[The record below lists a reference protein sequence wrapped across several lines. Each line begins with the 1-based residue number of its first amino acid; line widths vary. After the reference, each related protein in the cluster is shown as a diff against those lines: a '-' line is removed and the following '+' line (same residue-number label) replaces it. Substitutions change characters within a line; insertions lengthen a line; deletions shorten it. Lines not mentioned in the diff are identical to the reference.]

1 MLGRMVVACCCCL
14 LFSHFATH
22 VGPPKFW
29 RAYAIVFSVLVAV
42 FVLFNF
48 HYAINVCVCV
58 FGCVCV
64 QFSVCGCV
72 NGMVVFDVFCCCC
85 GGRICY
91 FNILVHRPNRLNHFS
106 EFSFLALMLM
116 LMIPLLFLHSARP
129 FFLLAQIVDST
140 SVLAKWTSDCSHCWH
155 ACVRR
160 ACSYFREIPF
170 CFWPFFMCE
179 LNAWHYVL

>member
-1 MLGRMVVACCCCL
+1 MCA
-14 LFSHFATH
+14 
-22 VGPPKFW
+22 
-29 RAYAIVFSVLVAV
+29 
-42 FVLFNF
+42 
-48 HYAINVCVCV
+48 CVCSD
-58 FGCVCV
+58 VCV

-116 LMIPLLFLHSARP
+116 LMIPLLFLHSSRP

-140 SVLAKWTSDCSHCWH
+140 SVLAK
-155 ACVRR
+155 
-160 ACSYFREIPF
+160 
-170 CFWPFFMCE
+170 
-179 LNAWHYVL
+179 